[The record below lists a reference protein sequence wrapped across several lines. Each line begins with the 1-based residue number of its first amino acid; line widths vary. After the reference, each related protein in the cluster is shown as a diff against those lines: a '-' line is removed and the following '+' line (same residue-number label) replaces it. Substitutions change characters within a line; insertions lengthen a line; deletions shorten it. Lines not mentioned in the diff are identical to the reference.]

1 MKRVAIEI
9 EYYTD
14 IIEVPDNIL
23 NKIELFQHQFD
34 KWIYNRENEHEYW
47 IKKNGRKMGVRFGS
61 EAFVDYLNL
70 FCLNGSS
77 EKANLLEK
85 HASDIPEDITK
96 LVF

>member
-14 IIEVPDNIL
+14 IIEIPDNIL
-23 NKIELFQHQFD
+23 NKIELYQYQFD

-47 IKKNGRKMGVRFGS
+47 IKKNGRKIGVGFGS

-77 EKANLLEK
+77 EKAKLLEK
-85 HASDIPEDITK
+85 HASNIPEDITK